1 MTTDIHTHLG
11 ADRNSFD
18 LVNYD
23 NYQML
28 TEELV
33 SRMDA
38 FGIEKAVLSPLEPS
52 KGNELYIDA
61 TAIYPDRLF
70 SACTLMP
77 RPIDAARGKLKEY
90 IDKGCVALVL
100 DDRLYH
106 PQDPAPLI
114 LVSEAVEKNIPV
126 YLHTDVMTTEVM
138 SFIDR
143 ASTMYPSGKFVI
155 MHMGG
160 IFGFPQLIPLVKRTN
175 IFLET
180 SVTLARIVESPLRVF
195 LDALLQDIGVPKLVF
210 GSEHH
215 SEYLYLTGA
224 LNDIN
229 LNEETIRIKTKKK
242 NCLHNG
248 LSFS

>member
-11 ADRNSFD
+11 ADRNSLD

-23 NYQML
+23 NYQMH
-28 TEELV
+28 TEALV

-38 FGIEKAVLSPLEPS
+38 FGIEKAVLTPIEPS
-52 KGNELYIDA
+52 KGNELYLDA
-61 TAIYPDRLF
+61 GDIYPDRLF
-70 SACTLMP
+70 TACTVMP

-90 IDKGCVALVL
+90 VDKGCVALVL

-126 YLHTDVMTTEVM
+126 YIHSDVMTTDVM

-143 ASTMYPSGKFVI
+143 ASIMYPSGKFVI

-224 LNDIN
+224 LHDID
-229 LNEETIRIKTKKK
+229 LNVETSRIITKE
-242 NCLHNG
+242 NPWLLLG

>member
-11 ADRNSFD
+11 ADRNSLD
-18 LVNYD
+18 LVNFD
-23 NYQML
+23 NYVMH
-28 TEELV
+28 TEALV

-38 FGIEKAVLSPLEPS
+38 FGIEKAVLSPIEPS
-52 KGNELYIDA
+52 KGNELYREA
-61 TAIYPDRLF
+61 SAIYPDRLF
-70 SACTLMP
+70 TACIIMP
-77 RPIDAARGKLKEY
+77 RPIDTARQRLREY
-90 IDKGCVALVL
+90 IDKGCVALML
-100 DDRLYH
+100 DDSLYH

-114 LVSEAVEKNIPV
+114 LAGEAVEKNIPV
-126 YLHTDVMTTEVM
+126 YIHTDVMTTDVM
-138 SFIDR
+138 SFIDK
-143 ASTMYPSGKFVI
+143 ASTMFPSGKFVI

-160 IFGFPQLIPLVKRTN
+160 IFGFPQLIPLMKRQN
-175 IFLET
+175 IWLET

-224 LNDIN
+224 MHDISLNV
-229 LNEETIRIKTKKK
+229 ETSRIITKE
-242 NCLHNG
+242 NPWLLLG